1 MVTEIWDR
9 AIDGLRQELGDGDFR
24 NWVAGVAMV
33 AMEGDRAVL
42 EAPTAFTRDWLNN
55 NYQETILR
63 HLQLQAPAI
72 NRVEFR
78 ARKGARPAARQT
90 EPGTSDGAGGRDEP
104 VGVRLNPGLTFDSF
118 VVGKPNI
125 VAHSA
130 AWRVAHSDATD
141 LNPLFLNGNV
151 GLGKTHLMH
160 AIAGAYIARKPK
172 SKVLYL
178 SAEQFMYRFVL
189 ALRDKSILEFKK
201 LFRSVDMLMIDDVQF
216 IADKQST
223 QEEFFHTFNAL
234 VEQRKKVVISADRSP
249 GAIEGIEERIRS
261 RLQSGLVADLHPTSY
276 ELRLGILQ
284 HKSEASKKSNP
295 GIVFADGLF
304 EFMAKTITS
313 NVRVLEGA
321 LNRLI
326 ATASFLQAD
335 ITVELAREVLLDVI
349 QQSDR
354 KIDLD
359 SIIRSVADHYSVRT
373 ADLLGPKRTRQ
384 FVRPR
389 QVAIY
394 LARQL
399 TSTPLIDIGRKFG
412 GRDHTTVLHSVRT
425 ITKLKATDGGIG
437 EDLEILQR
445 RIEG

>member
-9 AIDGLRQELGDGDFR
+9 ALGGLRQELGTGDFR

-42 EAPTAFTRDWLNN
+42 EAPTAFTRDWLNS

-63 HLQLQAPAI
+63 HLQLQDPAI

-78 ARKGARPAARQT
+78 ARKGGRPAARRA
-90 EPGTSDGAGGRDEP
+90 EPETGDGAGERDEL
-104 VGVRLNPGLTFDSF
+104 VGVRLNPRLTFDSF

-130 AWRVAHSDATD
+130 AWRMAHSDATD

-160 AIAGAYIARKPK
+160 AIAGAYKARKPK

-284 HKSEASKKSNP
+284 HKSEASKESNP

-326 ATASFLQAD
+326 ATASFLKAD
-335 ITVELAREVLLDVI
+335 ITVELAQEVLMDVI

-354 KIDLD
+354 KINLD
-359 SIIRSVADHYSVRT
+359 AIIRIVADHYSVRT
-373 ADLLGPKRTRQ
+373 ADLLGPKRTRK

-437 EDLEILQR
+437 EDLAILQR

>member
-9 AIDGLRQELGDGDFR
+9 ALGGLRQELGSGDFR

-42 EAPTAFTRDWLNN
+42 EAPTAFTRDWLSN

-63 HLQLQAPAI
+63 HLQMQDPAI
-72 NRVEFR
+72 NRIEFR
-78 ARKGARPAARQT
+78 ARKGRRPTERQT
-90 EPGTSDGAGGRDEP
+90 EPAASDGAGDRDEL
-104 VGVRLNPGLTFDSF
+104 VGVRLNPSLTFDSF

-130 AWRVAHSDATD
+130 ACRMAHSDTTD

-160 AIAGAYIARKPK
+160 AIAGAYKARNPK

-284 HKSEASKKSNP
+284 HKSEASKESNP

-335 ITVELAREVLLDVI
+335 ITVELAQEVLLDVI

-354 KIDLD
+354 KINLD
-359 SIIRSVADHYSVRT
+359 AIIRNVADHYSVRT
-373 ADLLGPKRTRQ
+373 ADLLGPKRTRK